1 MGQTTQTNSEKL
13 SEFIAELSTLR
24 TTWEGKSDK
33 PMDVGECGG
42 STITQLEDMGQI
54 VLDMRTA
61 FVTLLNQTI
70 SYMEGRKDSIDTK
83 EDQAA
88 TAINGVT
95 AGVTAVLQPDLNK

>member
-1 MGQTTQTNSEKL
+1 MGQMTQTDSEKL
-13 SEFIAELSTLR
+13 SAFIAELGTLR

-33 PMDVGECGG
+33 PIDVGECGG
-42 STITQLEDMGQI
+42 NMITQLETMGQV

-83 EDQAA
+83 EEQAA
-88 TAINGVT
+88 TAIEK
-95 AGVTAVLQPDLNK
+95 A